1 MKKLIA
7 LLLALVMVLGLVA
20 CASKTTDET
29 PKTDDSAAAPADTE
43 TTDNTAEPADTET
56 TDTAEE
62 TTGEERPYYVRDAK
76 DVTGTLTVYTTIGE
90 TEQQALRDVWTK
102 YYPDC
107 KLEFQSDSVGTLATR
122 IRSDETCDADVVIGG
137 MFAADGDTYHDI
149 LQPYTAA
156 CDAEQLY
163 HDPAGYYTFYDV
175 QLMCLVVNPELRDE
189 LGIEINGYE
198 DLLNPELKGRIAM
211 CSPSSSSSAWEQL
224 INMLYAMGEG
234 EPEEGWDYVEEFIAN
249 LDGVL
254 LESSSEVYQG
264 VADGRFTVGLTFEEG
279 AAHYVAEGQPVKI
292 VYMEEGVISRP
303 DVVAIVKGTIHEAE
317 AEQFVDFVTGLDA
330 QQTISSQL
338 DRRTVRLDVEEP
350 SYLPDKGQLHIIWD
364 DEELSG
370 QKKALWLE
378 RFAGL
383 YEKSVTAP

>member
-1 MKKLIA
+1 MGFTDVLGKNLSVA
-7 LLLALVMVLGLVA
+7 AVLALCLTGCAGAEKAGEHTAGVQADEELVVYCPHPPGLINPIVAEFESRTGIDVRVRTGGTGKLLGDVATREEPLCDVFWGGSLTTVRARQELFEPYISINEPMVLEEFKNTEGNL
-20 CASKTTDET
+20 TRFTDM
-29 PKTDDSAAAPADTE
+29 PSVLMV
-43 TTDNTAEPADTET
+43 NTRLLGD
-56 TDTAEE
+56 
-62 TTGEERPYYVRDAK
+62 
-76 DVTGTLTVYTTIGE
+76 LT
-90 TEQQALRDVWTK
+90 
-102 YYPDC
+102 
-107 KLEFQSDSVGTLATR
+107 
-122 IRSDETCDADVVIGG
+122 
-137 MFAADGDTYHDI
+137 
-149 LQPYTAA
+149 
-156 CDAEQLY
+156 
-163 HDPAGYYTFYDV
+163 
-175 QLMCLVVNPELRDE
+175 
-189 LGIEINGYE
+189 IEGYE

-338 DRRTVRLDVEEP
+338 DRRTVRSDVEEP

-364 DEELSG
+364 DEELSE